1 MTTYTISNRIS
12 GITLGQYDAETPA
25 QALDAMARDAGYDD
39 YAEACAVAPSDNG
52 EIVAAEVYKPHT
64 KPKTFYAAQRPRGFI
79 NETIVSRFTCKS
91 ARDAWVIGHEN
102 DGDVNAATHGAF
114 AITANRARYLTRPD
128 DWCGPVEDG
137 DSVFSSRY

>member
-1 MTTYTISNRIS
+1 M
-12 GITLGQYDAETPA
+12 
-25 QALDAMARDAGYDD
+25 
-39 YAEACAVAPSDNG
+39 
-52 EIVAAEVYKPHT
+52 
-64 KPKTFYAAQRPRGFI
+64 PKTFYAAQRPRGFI
-79 NETIVSRFTCKS
+79 NETIIVRFTCKS
-91 ARDAWVIGHEN
+91 ARDAWVLDHET